1 VARDAER
8 GKDEKFAKTIDKDT
22 DAVRKKF
29 PEKL

>member
-1 VARDAER
+1 VARDVER
-8 GKDEKFAKTIDKDT
+8 GKDEEFAKTIDKGT